1 MRNES
6 TEWSGE
12 LVWLIVVEWAEMKC
26 IANGA
31 ARTRKKEW
39 MNNVLIKISEW
50 NGEGKLRKEW
60 LNEQWNQSLN

>member
-39 MNNVLIKISEW
+39 IKANWAANW
-50 NGEGKLRKEW
+50 NGLKS
-60 LNEQWNQSLN
+60 NAA